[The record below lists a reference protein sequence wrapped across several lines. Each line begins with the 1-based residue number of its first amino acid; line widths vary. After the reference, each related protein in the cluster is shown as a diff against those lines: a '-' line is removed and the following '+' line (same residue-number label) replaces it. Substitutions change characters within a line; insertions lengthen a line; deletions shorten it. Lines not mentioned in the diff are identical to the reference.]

1 MRFLLE
7 RPSPISAD
15 CRAIAS
21 RRPGTLRA
29 FKTVVVPHLISTRFA
44 WLWVVPAL
52 ILASA
57 ADAAAQAV
65 DCPPHSYPQRT
76 NQSLAVDPFDDRIV
90 YVGIEG
96 EGYFK
101 STNDGAT
108 WTRIVDGIKAF
119 SKRGGGFCYSEFFA
133 TVIDSRNPEHVCF
146 AMAGSPGTID
156 LLPAANQGVY
166 CSDDGGRQWE
176 QRVGPAM
183 NTAIYA
189 LAIDPTDSQ
198 ILYAGSNANA
208 ASYAGADLDRLYNTV
223 GVLHKSMDGGRSWT
237 ELPTGLVRGT
247 RVTDIRIDPKAPA
260 TVYAS
265 TFGLMSGGGSDY
277 LNTQLGVLKSVDS
290 GATWT
295 SMTAGLGPAPAQQ
308 AIFRM
313 DVSPGDPRRLIIS
326 ISDTS
331 YFLSEDG
338 GTRFFRPAAPTS
350 QAGIM
355 QFDPSDPTGARVVGL
370 SQSGTSVVQSL
381 DGGNSWREVGRLPAD
396 MLNNGDPSRPTGV
409 RPSDIEISRQD
420 PRIMY
425 LSGSSGSVYRS
436 EDGGASWLKVLSGSS
451 LPE

>member
-1 MRFLLE
+1 M
-7 RPSPISAD
+7 
-15 CRAIAS
+15 
-21 RRPGTLRA
+21 
-29 FKTVVVPHLISTRFA
+29 
-44 WLWVVPAL
+44 VPAFVA
-52 ILASA
+52 ASA
-57 ADAAAQAV
+57 VGAVAQEV

-76 NQSLAVDPFDDRIV
+76 DQSLAVDPYDDRIV
-90 YVGIEG
+90 YVGVEG

-101 STNDGAT
+101 TTNDGAT

-119 SKRGGGFCYSEFFA
+119 PKRGGGFCYSEFFA
-133 TVIDSRNPEHVCF
+133 TVIDPRNPEHVCL

-166 CSDDGGRQWE
+166 CSDDGGRRWE
-176 QRVGPAM
+176 QRVGPTM

-198 ILYAGSNANA
+198 ILYAGSNANS
-208 ASYAGADLDRLYNTV
+208 ASYTGADPDRLYNTV
-223 GVLHKSMDGGRSWT
+223 GVVHKSMDGGRTWA

-247 RVTDIRIDPKAPA
+247 RVTDMRIDPTNPA

-265 TFGLMSGGGSDY
+265 TFGLMSGGGSNY
-277 LNTQLGVLKSVDS
+277 LDTQLGVLKSVDG

-295 SMTAGLGPAPAQQ
+295 SMKVGLGAAPAQQ

-313 DVSPGDPRRLIIS
+313 DLSPKDPSRLIIS

-331 YFLSEDG
+331 YFLSQDG
-338 GTRFFRPAAPTS
+338 AGHFSRPAAPTS

-355 QFDPSDPTGARVVGL
+355 QFDPSDSTGARVVGL
-370 SQSGTSVVQSL
+370 SQSGTAVLESL
-381 DGGNSWREVGRLPAD
+381 DGGNSWRQLGALPAE

-436 EDGGASWLKVLSGSS
+436 GDGAASWSKVLSGGN
-451 LPE
+451 LPM

>member
-1 MRFLLE
+1 M
-7 RPSPISAD
+7 
-15 CRAIAS
+15 
-21 RRPGTLRA
+21 T
-29 FKTVVVPHLISTRFA
+29 PHLSAARFA
-44 WLWVVPAL
+44 WLWMAPAL
-52 ILASA
+52 VLATA
-57 ADAAAQAV
+57 VGAVAQAV

-76 NQSLAVDPFDDRIV
+76 DQSLAVDPYNDRIV

-101 STNDGAT
+101 TTNDGAT

-133 TVIDSRNPEHVCF
+133 TVIDPRNPNHVCF

-156 LLPAANQGVY
+156 LLPATNQGVY
-166 CSDDGGRQWE
+166 CSDDGGTHWE
-176 QRVGPAM
+176 QRVGPMM

-189 LAIDPTDSQ
+189 LAIDPSDSQ
-198 ILYAGSNANA
+198 ILYAGSNANT
-208 ASYAGADLDRLYNTV
+208 ASYVGADPDRLYNTV
-223 GVLHKSMDGGRSWT
+223 GVVHKSMDGGLSWS

-247 RVTDIRIDPKAPA
+247 RVTDIRIDSTNPA

-265 TFGLMSGGGSDY
+265 TFGLMSGGGSNYVD
-277 LNTQLGVLKSVDS
+277 TQLGVLKSVDA
-290 GATWT
+290 GTTWT
-295 SMTAGLGPAPAQQ
+295 SMKVGLGAATAQQ

-313 DVSPGDPRRLIIS
+313 DVSPRDPRRLIIP

-338 GTRFFRPAAPTS
+338 AGHFSRSLAPTS

-355 QFDPSDPTGARVVGL
+355 QFDPNDSTGARIVGL
-370 SQSGTSVVQSL
+370 SQTGASVVESL
-381 DGGNSWREVGRLPAD
+381 DGGNSWRVLGALPAE

-409 RPSDIEISRQD
+409 RPSDIEISRQS

-425 LSGSSGSVYRS
+425 LSGSSGSVYRTG
-436 EDGGASWLKVLSGSS
+436 DGGATWSKVLSGTN